1 LQRIGAYIELTKPRI
16 TVLVLVTTALGF
28 FLGGRGVHSFLLLT
42 VTLIGTALTA
52 GGSAVL
58 NHYFE
63 REIDRSMR
71 RTRSRPLPLGL
82 ISPAAAV
89 AYGLLLILAGL
100 IVLINTV
107 NLITAFLAL
116 LTAFLY
122 VVIYT
127 PMKRLTWLNTSLGSI
142 PGALPPVGGWTA
154 AAGDLELGAWALF
167 AILFAWQHPHF
178 YAIAWIFKEDYARAG
193 LKMLPVIEKNGT
205 RTCRHVIA
213 FSVLLIVVSTVPTY
227 LGISG
232 SLYLVGAVVMGLGML
247 GCAIGLTINRSIVDA
262 RRLLRA
268 SVVYLPLLFLL
279 TVIDV
284 SF

>member
-1 LQRIGAYIELTKPRI
+1 M
-16 TVLVLVTTALGF
+16 TTALGF
-28 FLGGRGVHSFLLLT
+28 FLGGRVVHSLFLLT

-89 AYGLLLILAGL
+89 AYGLILILAGL

-193 LKMLPVIEKNGT
+193 LKMLPVIEKDGT
-205 RTCRHVIA
+205 RTCRHIIA
-213 FSVLLIVVSTVPTY
+213 FSILLIVVSTIPTY

-232 SLYLVGAVVMGLGML
+232 SFYLVGAVVMGLGML
-247 GCAIGLTINRSIVDA
+247 GCAIGLTVTRSVADA